1 VPSLQWRQI
10 EAIGLTAAVR
20 GVRAGYR
27 TGSGMGT
34 SRRDAAPA
42 RATAGRARRTPGH
55 DVRMG
60 PTRSRN
66 RESEI
71 EIRNRMSVFFPREAR
86 LPVRRL
92 REKSPPERPEG
103 PPRYDH

>member
-71 EIRNRMSVFFPREAR
+71 EIRNRMSVFFPRG
-86 LPVRRL
+86 L
-92 REKSPPERPEG
+92 REKSPPERPKG